1 MTAKEY
7 LRQLQ
12 VLDVKIKQKLDEY
25 RQLHAQVDARGM
37 DVSGERVQTTPSNPM
52 EKFII
57 RYLDL
62 EEDVCELMRQYAEA
76 KDEIINVIHMISGK
90 QAAQYIR
97 ILYDHYVPDEKGKV
111 KSLEQIAYEMSYNY
125 TYTCE
130 LHGRALISLEEVL
143 RTLTA
148 PFGC

>member
-25 RQLHAQVDARGM
+25 RQLKAQVEARGM
-37 DVSGERVQTTPSNPM
+37 DVSSERVQMTPSNVT
-52 EKFII
+52 EKLII
-57 RYLDL
+57 QYIDL
-62 EEDVCELMRQYAEA
+62 EDGICELMRQYAET
-76 KDEIINVIHMISGK
+76 KDEIINVIHSIGG
-90 QAAQYIR
+90 QHAAQYIR
-97 ILYDHYVPDEKGKV
+97 ILYDRYVPDEKGKV

-130 LHGRALISLEEVL
+130 LHGRALVSLEDVM
-143 RTLTA
+143 RTKYS
-148 PFGC
+148 PHGS

>member
-25 RQLHAQVDARGM
+25 MQLQAQVEARGM
-37 DVSGERVQTTPSNPM
+37 DVSSERVQTTPSNVT
-52 EKFII
+52 EKLII
-57 RYLDL
+57 QYIDL
-62 EEDVCELMRQYAEA
+62 EDGICELMRQYAEA

-130 LHGRALISLEEVL
+130 LHGRALVSLEDVM
-143 RTLTA
+143 RTQYS
-148 PFGC
+148 PHGS

>member
-25 RQLHAQVDARGM
+25 RQLKAQVEARGM
-37 DVSGERVQTTPSNPM
+37 DVSSERVQTTPSNPM

-62 EEDVCELMRQYAEA
+62 EEDVCELMRQYVEA
-76 KDEIINVIHMISGK
+76 KDEIINVIHSISG
-90 QAAQYIR
+90 QHAAQYIR
-97 ILYDHYVPDEKGKV
+97 ILYDRYVPDEKGKV

-130 LHGRALISLEEVL
+130 LHGRALMCLEDVM
-143 RTLTA
+143 RTM
-148 PFGC
+148 